1 MTPIFSNNIKN
12 LQRSVQNITDVF
24 ATQKEY
30 VYWKPHLNRIKWRKV
45 TANKRNQ
52 ISPTWP
58 YMVKIRGI
66 LNARTMNVLSQE
78 QGKSCIKSKL

>member
-30 VYWKPHLNRIKWRKV
+30 V
-45 TANKRNQ
+45 
-52 ISPTWP
+52 
-58 YMVKIRGI
+58 
-66 LNARTMNVLSQE
+66 
-78 QGKSCIKSKL
+78 